1 MLSAAVQVPAPL
13 GARVSPGFCLPRY
26 IPSGPRLQSQPI
38 ERRRIAP
45 GFPVIRWKFF
55 EVTFAF
61 CFQVSYV
68 VNVNEL
74 HLYSAICIASEA
86 LLADHLYSAIC
97 IASEALLADHL
108 YSAIC
113 IASKALLADN
123 LYSAICIASEA
134 LLADHLYSA
143 PSQGRLRQCR
153 LGFEHDTLRRST
165 SLSRVTMSW
174 LFIVRYDFSG

>member
-38 ERRRIAP
+38 DRRRIAP

-97 IASEALLADHL
+97 IV
-108 YSAIC
+108 
-113 IASKALLADN
+113 SKALLADN

-174 LFIVRYDFSG
+174 LFIVRYDFS